1 MQLPLMPC
9 GFTGLQS
16 LCMDVWEYHLLVQI
30 KSMCTG
36 CRDMHRC
43 LAHLSASPPLTSK
56 SYLGYMVAM
65 TQSGFLCYCDN
76 PSILKDD
83 YYET

>member
-1 MQLPLMPC
+1 MPC

-16 LCMDVWEYHLLVQI
+16 LCMDVWEYHLLLQI
-30 KSMCTG
+30 KSMCTD
-36 CRDMHRC
+36 RDMHRC
-43 LAHLSASPPLTSK
+43 LAHLSALHKDTLTPKTSE
-56 SYLGYMVAM
+56 SYLGYMVS
-65 TQSGFLCYCDN
+65 QSGFLCYCDN